1 MAVVNG
7 YITFDEFDSYLAAAN
22 NGNTVGT
29 ANRRTEMENAINAA
43 SRMIDKHCGRIFYD
57 SGAAAR
63 VFNNDNPLVVNV
75 PQDFHTV
82 TSIKTDSTGDGTFD
96 VTWSAGDYQLEPL
109 NGVRDG
115 QPGWPANRIVAVG
128 TRTLPVGREAR
139 IEITASWGWQAVPA
153 DVKQACYIQSH
164 RVFTRAEAPTGVIGV
179 GEFGAIRLTS
189 VDRDV
194 ETILNPYRRVAGMF
208 V

>member
-57 SGAAAR
+57 AGAAAR
-63 VFNNDNPLVVNV
+63 VFTNDNPLVVNV
-75 PQDFHTV
+75 PQDFHTL
-82 TSIKTDSTGDGTFD
+82 TAFKTDSTGDGTFD
-96 VTWSAGDYQLEPL
+96 VTWAAGDYQLEPL

-115 QPGWPANRIVAVG
+115 ESGWPANRVVAVG
-128 TRTLPVGREAR
+128 TRSLPVGREAR
-139 IEITASWGWQAVPA
+139 IEITATWGWAAVPA
-153 DVKQACYIQSH
+153 DVKQACYIQAH
-164 RVFTRAEAPTGVIGV
+164 RIFTRAEAPTGVIGV

>member
-1 MAVVNG
+1 MAVVNA
-7 YITFDEFDSYLAAAN
+7 YITFDELDSYLAAAN
-22 NGNTVGT
+22 NGQTVGT

-57 SGAAAR
+57 AGAAAR
-63 VFNNDNPLVVNV
+63 VFTTDNGVVVNV
-75 PQDFHTV
+75 PQDFHTL
-82 TSIKTDSTGDGTFD
+82 TSLKTDSTGDGTFD
-96 VTWSAGDYQLEPL
+96 TTWAAGDYQLEPL

-115 QPGWPANRIVAVG
+115 ESGWPSNRLVAVG
-128 TRTLPVGREAR
+128 TKSFPAGLEAR
-139 IEITASWGWQAVPA
+139 IQVTATWGWAATPA
-153 DVKQACYIQSH
+153 DVKQACYIQAH
-164 RVFTRAEAPTGVIGV
+164 RIFTRAEAPTGVIGV

-208 V
+208 I